1 VTDELRRSIVTRKF
15 APGERLTE
23 EALAAAYGVSRVP
36 IREALRTLEVEGFI
50 RIEPYTGT
58 IVATL
63 SDQEA
68 LDLLEVRLAVEE
80 LACRRA
86 ASRRTERDL
95 EELRGVVLAAR
106 DAIAAG
112 DKERIL
118 ELNSQF
124 HLLLAAASGNSSLR
138 QLIEQL
144 QFKIQW
150 VYSAQIIEQADDS
163 WTEHE
168 QLVDAL
174 AARDEDRAAMLIR
187 EDIGKAQAAYSHQ
200 APASA
205 LTKRSRRRL

>member
-15 APGERLTE
+15 AHGERLTE
-23 EALAAAYGVSRVP
+23 EVLAAAYGVSRVP
-36 IREALRTLEVEGFI
+36 IREALRSLEVEGFI
-50 RIEPYTGT
+50 RIEPCTGT

-106 DAIAAG
+106 KAIATG

-138 QLIEQL
+138 
-144 QFKIQW
+144 
-150 VYSAQIIEQADDS
+150 
-163 WTEHE
+163 
-168 QLVDAL
+168 
-174 AARDEDRAAMLIR
+174 
-187 EDIGKAQAAYSHQ
+187 
-200 APASA
+200 
-205 LTKRSRRRL
+205 